1 MNQNS
6 PKTNV
11 AQTQQNAT
19 KKPNER
25 VGFSFSSGVT
35 IKDPDS
41 GKILV
46 QLRCS

>member
-1 MNQNS
+1 MNQNL
-6 PKTNV
+6 PKPSQPPV
-11 AQTQQNAT
+11 QSQGT